1 MCNAICVLHLQNCTA
16 KHSSSARVSGD
27 EIDGEMGSAAP
38 PKATASAQPDSP
50 ILEESVGAVTG
61 VRAESNP
68 SLKQLPPQA
77 AEAAAAPDIKLEAAP
92 ASMQASS
99 QPVQPDIKA
108 LQPENAVPLDMDTQ
122 LSKISTSGI
131 AVPDRNL
138 SLPTAKPSV
147 KSAAHKQKQAAA
159 QLAGNSPRTS
169 APASQP
175 NSAARP
181 GLPFQVPKLPLTG
194 LASSTRIAM
203 PRNLTSLSSL
213 KTAESIPKAET
224 ATTSS
229 PAAPESLAAS
239 SMAAELAASE
249 GQLQAT
255 AQQFQGLLQN
265 TLQRTKEGVH
275 RVREFV
281 LKAAGGPN
289 GKVAARR
296 LIIMVLDY
304 IETAQ
309 MHKRIDLFYLID
321 SLLQVIENVCSQQ
334 FYLHVNV
341 TYRRL
346 SSCSLTTFAST
357 CCRCWFCLSHR
368 TISWLIVLCCSTE

>member
-1 MCNAICVLHLQNCTA
+1 MCNAIRVLHLQNGKA
-16 KHSSSARVSGD
+16 KHSSSARVSGN
-27 EIDGEMGSAAP
+27 EIEGEMRSAAP
-38 PKATASAQPDSP
+38 PKATASSQPDSP
-50 ILEESVGAVTG
+50 ILEHSLGAVAE

-77 AEAAAAPDIKLEAAP
+77 AEAAAAQDIRLEAAP

-99 QPVQPDIKA
+99 QPVQPGIKA
-108 LQPENAVPLDMDTQ
+108 LQPENAVPLDTDTQ
-122 LSKISTSGI
+122 LPKISTSGI
-131 AVPDRNL
+131 AVPDRTL

-147 KSAAHKQKQAAA
+147 KSAAQKQKQAAA
-159 QLAGNSPRTS
+159 QVASNSPRTS

-175 NSAARP
+175 NSAAR
-181 GLPFQVPKLPLTG
+181 PFQVPKLPLTG

-203 PRNLTSLSSL
+203 PRNLTFLSSL

-224 ATTSS
+224 ATSFS
-229 PAAPESLAAS
+229 PAVAPESLAAS

-281 LKAAGGPN
+281 LKAAGAPN

-321 SLLQVIENVCSQQ
+321 SLLQVIGDVCSQH
-334 FYLHVNV
+334 FY
-341 TYRRL
+341 
-346 SSCSLTTFAST
+346 
-357 CCRCWFCLSHR
+357 
-368 TISWLIVLCCSTE
+368 